1 MMREH
6 GGPDALG
13 VAAWDF
19 STNANACGPCP
30 ATLAAVREA
39 DATRYPDPAY
49 MQLRRALAVF
59 HAVDPGRIVMAAS
72 ASEFIQR
79 LTARVAA
86 SGGRRA
92 WWPDCAYGDYAH
104 AAAAWGLARAD
115 APCAADLVWTCEPS
129 SPLGQDEPEN
139 LSQALDATAT
149 VGATVVLDR
158 AYEPLR
164 LTGACSLGADAL
176 ARVWQLWSPNKALG
190 LTGIRGAYAIAPL
203 GATSQ
208 VQALEARAPS
218 WPLGAHAVAMLH
230 AWTAPATQAWLADSH
245 TRLQAWKVRQS
256 ALLGEMGWTVLPSQ
270 ANFLCARAPQ
280 AHRQGPGL
288 AAALRAHGVKLRD
301 TTSLGL
307 PGHWRLG
314 VLPPM
319 AQDAL
324 RHALEAC
331 A

>member
-30 ATLAAVREA
+30 AALAAVREA
-39 DATRYPDPAY
+39 DASRYPDPAY
-49 MQLRRALAVF
+49 VQLRRALAVF
-59 HAVDPGRIVMAAS
+59 HEVDPARIVMAAS

-86 SGGRRA
+86 GGGRRA

-115 APCAADLVWTCEPS
+115 SPCAADLVWTCEPS
-129 SPLGQDEPEN
+129 SPLGQDEPQG
-139 LSQALDATAT
+139 LALARDAQA
-149 VGATVVLDR
+149 GAGVTLVLDR

-164 LTGACSLGADAL
+164 LAGACSLGPDAL

-203 GATSQ
+203 GAASQ
-208 VQALEARAPS
+208 TQALEALAPS

-230 AWTAPATQAWLADSH
+230 AWTEPASQAWLSDSR
-245 TRLQAWKVRQS
+245 TRLQAWKARQS
-256 ALLGEMGWTVLPSQ
+256 DLLGEMGWTVHPSQ
-270 ANFLCARAPQ
+270 ANFFCARAPQ
-280 AHRQGPGL
+280 GRREAPGL
-288 AAALRAHGVKLRD
+288 GAALRAHGVKLRD
-301 TTSLGL
+301 ATSLGL